1 MNITTTQEG
10 KVHKVQLAGRLE
22 AATVPVL
29 KAEVQKLSQNKP
41 PYIVFD
47 MAGVTFVDSSGLGA
61 LVAALRTVN
70 KVDGDIR
77 IANLTPDVRSIF
89 ELTRMHRLFEIY
101 PSSEVAIASYT

>member
-1 MNITTTQEG
+1 MNINTTQAG
-10 KVHKVQLAGRLE
+10 KVSKIQLAGRLE
-22 AATVPVL
+22 AATVPEL
-29 KAEVQKLSQNKP
+29 KAEVQKLVSNNSSQ
-41 PYIVFD
+41 IVLD

-61 LVAALRTVN
+61 LVASLRTVN

-101 PSSEVAIASYT
+101 PSSDVAIASYS

>member
-10 KVHKVQLAGRLE
+10 NVSKVQLAGRLE
-22 AATVPVL
+22 AATVPEL
-29 KAEVQKLSQNKP
+29 KAEVQKLVKNTSSQ
-41 PYIVFD
+41 IVLD

-61 LVAALRTVN
+61 MVASLRTVN

-101 PSSEVAIASYT
+101 PSSEVAIASYS

>member
-10 KVHKVQLAGRLE
+10 LVNKVQLAGRLE
-22 AATVPVL
+22 AATVPEL
-29 KAEVQKLSQNKP
+29 KAEVQKLAKSNP
-41 PYIVFD
+41 PHIVFD

-77 IANLTPDVRSIF
+77 IASLTPDVRSIF

-101 PSSEVAIASYT
+101 PSSEVAIESYR